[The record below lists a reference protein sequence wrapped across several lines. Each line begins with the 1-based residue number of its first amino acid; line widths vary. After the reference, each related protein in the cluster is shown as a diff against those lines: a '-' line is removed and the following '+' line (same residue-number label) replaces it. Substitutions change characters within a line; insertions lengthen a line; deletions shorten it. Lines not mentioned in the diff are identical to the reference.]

1 MDANS
6 NHAEHEYEEN
16 PWMLVFDRIYSH
28 HLLWPEVPARSSAI
42 ALWME
47 RLVQF
52 ENNLLDM
59 TGLSASTEEEIDTWC
74 ALRGFPRAEI
84 RVRIQPFADS
94 TWVERFPLYARALQ
108 GELAMYDK
116 VVGDAMARQGGNRD
130 TLDALEQASA
140 FTAAA
145 NEFSARCARG
155 RLTATVRLRFSYR
168 LAMDQARLSDPQV
181 ETYELR
187 PIESSAYLVRAPLPE
202 RHDLARAISVS
213 SDDSEPPRVML
224 MAEGIPVE
232 VGVDVVVVAVV
243 RGADMDMG
251 ERRVRSIRQAL
262 PSSQT
267 PAARYLLFQS
277 LPQSQDPSPTSH
289 EVEMGEAGVLLRAA
303 VTRAVDSATEVLICA
318 YFINARIP
326 VIFFTSVSTESSVS
340 LKLKAWAISSE
351 EILGSLQNLS
361 ICKAEVRSK
370 QHPGRPQTL

>member
-1 MDANS
+1 
-6 NHAEHEYEEN
+6 
-16 PWMLVFDRIYSH
+16 
-28 HLLWPEVPARSSAI
+28 
-42 ALWME
+42 
-47 RLVQF
+47 
-52 ENNLLDM
+52 M

-202 RHDLARAISVS
+202 RHDLVSWLQQSAI
-213 SDDSEPPRVML
+213 VMRLTQLSRPALYQFRL
-224 MAEGIPVE
+224 MIA
-232 VGVDVVVVAVV
+232 
-243 RGADMDMG
+243 
-251 ERRVRSIRQAL
+251 S
-262 PSSQT
+262 
-267 PAARYLLFQS
+267 
-277 LPQSQDPSPTSH
+277 
-289 EVEMGEAGVLLRAA
+289 LRASC
-303 VTRAVDSATEVLICA
+303 VTVAGDVRVVLGGL
-318 YFINARIP
+318 
-326 VIFFTSVSTESSVS
+326 VSHHHP
-340 LKLKAWAISSE
+340 I
-351 EILGSLQNLS
+351 GNLH
-361 ICKAEVRSK
+361 A
-370 QHPGRPQTL
+370 